1 MIGGA
6 DQRERLFRVYECRD
20 PGQDILQTE
29 GIPMKLSLVALLGTF
44 ALVQAAPASA
54 QGSYMWPPTS
64 IGITHE
70 RANQCRPAIVSVTAR
85 PGQRKVDVRIH
96 NPGGTATVE
105 LSIETS
111 RGILGYRG
119 GANQITGSG
128 TLSLYGPEI
137 PELLLG
143 SRVSVS
149 FIRCVV

>member
-1 MIGGA
+1 MIGDA
-6 DQRERLFRVYECRD
+6 DQRERLGGVYECRNHR
-20 PGQDILQTE
+20 QDILHTE
-29 GIPMKLSLVALLGTF
+29 GIPMKLSLVALLATL
-44 ALVQAAPASA
+44 ALIQAAPASA

-64 IGITHE
+64 IGIIHE

-128 TLSLYGPEI
+128 TLSLYGPEM
-137 PELLLG
+137 PASRLG

-149 FIRCVV
+149 FVRCVV